1 MFYLRPMMYHHQW
14 EVVLSGAL
22 ELVRE
27 IGIRVTKS
35 VGSEYVTMANF
46 VNP

>member
-1 MFYLRPMMYHHQW
+1 MGYWEMFYLGPLMYHHQW

-27 IGIRVTKS
+27 IGIPC
-35 VGSEYVTMANF
+35 Y
-46 VNP
+46 